1 MKNSLLKEDESHQK
15 IVRHNKRQK
24 KALKEEKE
32 NQKMGKYQRTKFFFF
47 TDTILCIKVYIF
59 LKHKFGKT
67 LLL

>member
-32 NQKMGKYQRTKFFFF
+32 NQKMGKYQRNIFF
-47 TDTILCIKVYIF
+47 TDTILCIKVYIL

>member
-1 MKNSLLKEDESHQK
+1 MKATRK

-32 NQKMGKYQRTKFFFF
+32 NQKMGKYQRNIFF
-47 TDTILCIKVYIF
+47 TDTILCIKVYIL